1 MKRVFAAVLAMASVV
16 GSTPGFARGG
26 FAHGA
31 GFAHG
36 SGRGGSVNNPAILF
50 GGVPAPQ
57 MPTFQNRIPAPLPP
71 PPQAPI
77 INGPCSSGSCM

>member
-1 MKRVFAAVLAMASVV
+1 MQRLFAAALAVACVV
-16 GSTPGFARGG
+16 GSTPGFARRG

-36 SGRGGSVNNPAILF
+36 SGRGGSVPNPTTLLGA
-50 GGVPAPQ
+50 PAPQ
-57 MPTFQNRIPAPLPP
+57 MPAFGNRIPASLPP

-77 INGPCSSGSCM
+77 INESLSQPPRGR